1 MNSRPLSEIWIN
13 PLTGVWPF
21 EGSPDQVELLGRLFK
36 RARWYQDDGTVQY
49 REMSD
54 TSSMHLRVK
63 NGQWRVD
70 HIDRVNPD
78 EGSFFA
84 PASHFFS
91 DTTTGKFLASLG
103 SVAAIVLLGQW
114 LFKGTNGTSEEVR
127 TIDLL
132 TMPSLGDL
140 TMSPQARSRTGW
152 SAKRERQYKHIVDS
166 CVQSGKKK
174 PSVCRTVAAATVNK
188 QRSVSGESKKVGCH
202 CPRLTVPL
210 KHDKDTCYAPKK
222 HKRVSRICP
231 V

>member
-1 MNSRPLSEIWIN
+1 MKTPRTLSEIWIN

-21 EGSPDQVELLGRLFK
+21 EGFPDQIELLGRTFQK
-36 RARWYQDDGTVQY
+36 ARWYRDDGTVQY
-49 REMSD
+49 REMSE

-63 NGQWRVD
+63 NGQWRID

-114 LFKGTNGTSEEVR
+114 IFKGTNGPPSEVR

-140 TMSPQARSRTGW
+140 TMPARSTGW
-152 SAKRERQYKHIVDS
+152 SAKRGRQYQHIVDS
-166 CVQSGKKK
+166 CVKSGKKK

-188 QRSVSGESKKVGCH
+188 QRADSGESKTVGCH

-210 KHDKDTCYAPKK
+210 KHDKASCYDPKK
-222 HKRVSRICP
+222 HKRVSRTCLAP
-231 V
+231 